1 MLANIKSAYIL
12 IVDDTPKNI
21 QLLGTVL
28 KNVGYKIIVA
38 SNGLQALGILE
49 KIKPDLILLD
59 VMMPELDG
67 YETCKRIKAI
77 ENLKDIPIIFLT
89 ARTQPED
96 IVKGFELGAVDYI
109 IKPFNS
115 NELLVRVKTHL
126 ELKFNQE
133 LLQTLLNFQRDM
145 VLMTDGEKV
154 IAANYSFLQFTG
166 LKTVE
171 AFNKSYPSLMN
182 FLDFGN
188 GSDSEENFLLP
199 KLPKDEEFQVK
210 INNSDGETTIFR
222 IKQNIIPEKEVSIL
236 SLTDITQLENQ
247 KSSLEEKASLDEL
260 TKVFNRTKFQQLF
273 KQTIEENKINPKS
286 ICLIIFDIDHFKKIN
301 DTYGHNKGDEVLVNV
316 SRFIKAQIRMSDILC
331 RWGGEEFTL
340 LLVGSNIDDGVKI
353 CEKIRTLVENH
364 AFLEERQVT
373 VSMGISEYLPNDSL
387 ESFIAR
393 ADNALYRAK
402 KSGRNRTERN

>member
-1 MLANIKSAYIL
+1 
-12 IVDDTPKNI
+12 
-21 QLLGTVL
+21 
-28 KNVGYKIIVA
+28 
-38 SNGLQALGILE
+38 
-49 KIKPDLILLD
+49 
-59 VMMPELDG
+59 
-67 YETCKRIKAI
+67 
-77 ENLKDIPIIFLT
+77 
-89 ARTQPED
+89 
-96 IVKGFELGAVDYI
+96 
-109 IKPFNS
+109 
-115 NELLVRVKTHL
+115 
-126 ELKFNQE
+126 
-133 LLQTLLNFQRDM
+133 
-145 VLMTDGEKV
+145 
-154 IAANYSFLQFTG
+154 
-166 LKTVE
+166 
-171 AFNKSYPSLMN
+171 
-182 FLDFGN
+182 
-188 GSDSEENFLLP
+188 
-199 KLPKDEEFQVK
+199 
-210 INNSDGETTIFR
+210 
-222 IKQNIIPEKEVSIL
+222 QNIIPEKEVSIL

-373 VSMGISEYLPNDSL
+373 VSMGISEYLPDDSL